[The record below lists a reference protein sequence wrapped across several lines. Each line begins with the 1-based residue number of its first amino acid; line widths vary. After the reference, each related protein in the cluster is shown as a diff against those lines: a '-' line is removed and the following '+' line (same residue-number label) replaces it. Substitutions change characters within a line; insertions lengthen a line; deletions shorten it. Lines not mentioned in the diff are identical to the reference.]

1 MGNTVIKLDIPA
13 SHKHLNILGASLGAL
28 FERVDF
34 LTDREMLT
42 YNMELALHETCTNIV
57 EHAYESKENGRI
69 RVTITLSESDREL
82 IVDLY
87 DNGKSFNLDE
97 AKEPNL
103 EEVQI
108 RGYGLFLMR
117 QLLDEVVYKPGS
129 KENYWHLV
137 KKL

>member
-1 MGNTVIKLDIPA
+1 MGQTVINLDIPA
-13 SHKHLNILGASLGAL
+13 SHKHLNVLGASLGAL

-57 EHAYESKENGRI
+57 EHAYESKEDGRI
-69 RVTITLSESDREL
+69 RVSIVLSENDRKL
-82 IVDLY
+82 IIDLY
-87 DNGKSFNLDE
+87 DTGQSFNINE
-97 AKEPNL
+97 SKEPNL
-103 EEVQI
+103 DEVQI

-117 QLLDEVVYKPGS
+117 QLLDEVVYTPGK

-137 KKL
+137 KNL

>member
-1 MGNTVIKLDIPA
+1 MGNTVIKIDIPA

-69 RVTITLSESDREL
+69 RVDITLSEAKRKL

-87 DNGKSFNLDE
+87 DNGKSFNIDE
-97 AKEPNL
+97 AKEPSL

-117 QLLDEVVYKPGS
+117 QLLDEVVYKPGK

-137 KKL
+137 KNL